1 MKLKRVLRCAAD
13 VLMTLALLLL
23 MGYQFWGETAHE
35 WIGAGMFA
43 CFLLHH
49 ALNASWHRHLFKG
62 RYTPARVLTL
72 CVDALLLVA
81 MLMLMYSGI
90 VLSRRVFAFLP
101 IESGLALARRLHIL
115 GSYWGFLLMSVH
127 LGLHWNRVLSLSARR
142 LPLPPSKGRAAI
154 LRILSA
160 IIAGYGA
167 FVFFKRDF
175 PTYLFLRS
183 EFVFL
188 DYAEPVLRFYLDML
202 SLMGLC
208 IVLAHFGGRLCRAK
222 SSRRGVSPSASHSAE

>member
-1 MKLKRVLRCAAD
+1 MKLKRVLQRAAD
-13 VLMTLALLLL
+13 VLMTLALLFL

-35 WIGAGMFA
+35 WVGAGMLA

-49 ALNASWHRHLFKG
+49 GLNAGWHRRLFKG

-101 IESGLALARRLHIL
+101 IEGGLALARRLHIL

-127 LGLHWNRVLSLSARR
+127 LGLHWNLVLSLSARR
-142 LPLPPSKGRAAI
+142 LHLQPSRGRNAVSRT
-154 LRILSA
+154 LCA
-160 IIAGYGA
+160 IIAGYGT

-188 DYAEPVLRFYLDML
+188 DYAEPVLRFYLDMI

-208 IVLAHFGGRLCRAK
+208 IVLAHFSGRLCRAK
-222 SSRRGVSPSASHSAE
+222 TQRRGVSPSASRSAE